1 MAVVWWVFRW
11 VVHAVNGG
19 VRVAD
24 LLHQTLLTS
33 LALGGDGD
41 IQLSSLTVSQVG
53 DAIGALLLG
62 HSVVD
67 GAVLGWAVSSRVNAL
82 GLESTGGAGFHA
94 LVILNVFV
102 VQAILCSRRCQRSRA
117 MSFHSNHVTRSKI
130 RLLLTQSIDAKQDG
144 GRESVAIVR
153 QGVVVGACP
162 H

>member
-33 LALGGDGD
+33 LALGGDGN

-62 HSVVD
+62 HGVVD
-67 GAVLGWAVSSRVNAL
+67 GAVLGWAVPAVSMP
-82 GLESTGGAGFHA
+82 
-94 LVILNVFV
+94 LVLKVPEA
-102 VQAILCSRRCQRSRA
+102 QASMHL
-117 MSFHSNHVTRSKI
+117 
-130 RLLLTQSIDAKQDG
+130 
-144 GRESVAIVR
+144 
-153 QGVVVGACP
+153 
-162 H
+162 